1 MSAPSASSAQGRRPD
16 RRAGAPGAGKAPEE
30 MTLVVGPP
38 AHGGHCVARPQGE
51 PNGRV
56 VFVRHALP
64 GETVRARITA
74 QTSKMWRAD
83 AIEVLTASPDR
94 VEPVWPEAGPGGVG
108 GGELS
113 HVALPAQRTWKR
125 WVLADCL
132 RRIGGPEVADA
143 VRALPSST
151 PPGGVPVE
159 PMPSEAAA
167 EASEDPQTRA
177 LAGTGTRTRIEL
189 AIGEGGAPGMHVF
202 RSAEILP
209 VRDLP
214 LAVPAIRDLGLTT
227 RDSWR
232 ACLARARHVE
242 AVAPSAS
249 APVVIVDGK
258 VLSAAGRP
266 MSRQRVDESVD
277 ASGLGLGE
285 LRYAVR
291 ADAFWQIHRDAP
303 RVLVEAVA
311 RGALG
316 DEAAA
321 PGAAGAERRGGP
333 RVLELYSGSGL
344 LTLPLALLAGEVIS
358 LEGSERAV
366 RDADRNLRPA
376 PSARLMAGRVTA
388 ASVAELGRSF
398 GLGRDQGAD
407 VVVLD
412 PPRQGA
418 GKDVVEAIVEV
429 GPERVVLVACDP
441 AALARDLGSLL
452 RGGYRLEGLR
462 ALDMFPHTH
471 HFETIAVLHRS

>member
-1 MSAPSASSAQGRRPD
+1 MSGRGRGPA
-16 RRAGAPGAGKAPEE
+16 RQEKARGGAHEPEE
-30 MTLVVGPP
+30 MILVVGPP

-51 PNGRV
+51 PEGRV

-74 QTSKMWRAD
+74 RTSKMWRAD
-83 AIEVLTASPDR
+83 AVEALTASPDR

-132 RRIGGPEVADA
+132 RRIGGPEVAEA
-143 VRALPSST
+143 VLALPSST

-159 PMPSEAAA
+159 PMPCETAA
-167 EASEDPQTRA
+167 ETAEDPRVRA
-177 LAGTGTRTRIEL
+177 LAGTGTRTRVEL
-189 AIGEGGAPGMHVF
+189 AIGDDGAPGMHAF
-202 RSAEILP
+202 RSATILP

-227 RDSWR
+227 RGSWR
-232 ACLARARHVE
+232 RRLARARRVQ
-242 AVAPSAS
+242 AVAPSTG
-249 APVVIVDGK
+249 APVVIVDGT
-258 VLSAAGRP
+258 VLSASGRP
-266 MSRQRVDESVD
+266 LSRQRVDESVD

-285 LRYAVR
+285 LRYTVR
-291 ADAFWQIHRDAP
+291 ADAFWQVHRDAP
-303 RVLVEAVA
+303 RALVEAVTRA
-311 RGALG
+311 ALG
-316 DEAAA
+316 DEA
-321 PGAAGAERRGGP
+321 GGAGASGAGRPGGP

-344 LTLPLALLAGEVIS
+344 LTLPLALLGGEVIS

-376 PSARLMAGRVTA
+376 PRARLMAGRVTG
-388 ASVAELGRSF
+388 ASVTELGRSF
-398 GLGRDQGAD
+398 SPGGDGRAD

-418 GKDVVEAIVEV
+418 GRDVIEAIVGA
-429 GPERVVLVACDP
+429 GPARVVLVACDP
-441 AALARDLGSLL
+441 AALARDVGSLL

-471 HFETIAVLHRS
+471 HFETIAVLQRP